1 MVRTLCRCQAVL
13 DRNFAHAPY
22 IGGMEKIDE
31 KYLSRESFS
40 PDREFVNDVR
50 VPEGGEIV
58 SFRTDSGFEHEFW
71 QPGNVYLLGR
81 WWTEKNGT
89 PIASITQPS
98 SVSWDYEERLVE
110 VCFSPTEEQIL
121 DHFARS
127 TDPLVVLYSR
137 AGDQL
142 RPDTHFEKDET
153 SGRIL
158 RVYTD
163 YFTSGAVQTVETYYR
178 SELLSYSEYD
188 QSGSLIAK
196 R

>member
-1 MVRTLCRCQAVL
+1 MT
-13 DRNFAHAPY
+13 APY
-22 IGGMEKIDE
+22 IGGMNKIDE
-31 KYLSRESFS
+31 KYLSRQSFNT
-40 PDREFVNDVR
+40 DRESVNCVM

-71 QPGNVYLLGR
+71 RPGNVYLLAR
-81 WWTEKNGT
+81 WWTNKDGT
-89 PIASITQPS
+89 PVASITQPS
-98 SVSWDYEERLVE
+98 SVSWDYKEQLME

-127 TDPLVVLYSR
+127 TDPVVIRYSR
-137 AGDQL
+137 AGGEL
-142 RPDTHFEKDET
+142 RPATHFEKDET

-163 YFTSGAVQTVETYYR
+163 YFATGAVQVVETYYR
-178 SELLSYSEYD
+178 SELLSHSEYD
-188 QSGSLIAK
+188 ETGHLTIE